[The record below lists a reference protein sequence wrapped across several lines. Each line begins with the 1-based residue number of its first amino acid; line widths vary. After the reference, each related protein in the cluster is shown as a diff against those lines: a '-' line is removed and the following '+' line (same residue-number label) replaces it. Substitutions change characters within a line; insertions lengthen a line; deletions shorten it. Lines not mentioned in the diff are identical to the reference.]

1 MYASVGHKVPHGR
14 AWTFEPKYDGVRV
27 LAHISPRSAKLITR
41 NGNDKAKQFPE
52 IVAALVRLSQAAK
65 QSFIMDGEIV
75 ALQKNIPARFQVL
88 QSRMHLKNAA
98 EIVEQVRKTPVALFA
113 FDILKLGNASLLA
126 APWLE
131 RRRVLEGLLRDHR
144 DALGDDAAIVRRY
157 VRLTPSTRGSGKA
170 MVARARRDGWEG
182 IIAKRI
188 DIPYTPG
195 ARSDG
200 WLKLKVEFRQEFV
213 VGGFTK
219 PRNTREYIG
228 ALLLGQYDDA
238 GRFIYVGHMGGG
250 FTRAGLR
257 DMYELLR
264 PLIRKRSPFVIPP
277 RTNEAATWVKP
288 EIVVE
293 VKFNEWTADGRL
305 RQPIFVGI
313 RDDKNAR
320 DVTREATSLQSFPA
334 AKNA

>member
-1 MYASVGHKVPHGR
+1 
-14 AWTFEPKYDGVRV
+14 
-27 LAHISPRSAKLITR
+27 
-41 NGNDKAKQFPE
+41 
-52 IVAALVRLSQAAK
+52 
-65 QSFIMDGEIV
+65 
-75 ALQKNIPARFQVL
+75 
-88 QSRMHLKNAA
+88 
-98 EIVEQVRKTPVALFA
+98 
-113 FDILKLGNASLLA
+113 
-126 APWLE
+126 
-131 RRRVLEGLLRDHR
+131 
-144 DALGDDAAIVRRY
+144 
-157 VRLTPSTRGSGKA
+157 
-170 MVARARRDGWEG
+170 MVKRARRDGWEG
-182 IIAKRI
+182 IIAKRV

-195 ARSDG
+195 ARSDD

-238 GRFIYVGHMGGG
+238 GRFVYVGHMGGG
-250 FTRAGLR
+250 FTRLGLR
-257 DMYELLR
+257 EMYELLR
-264 PLIRKRSPFVIPP
+264 PLIRKKPPFVAPP
-277 RTNEAATWVKP
+277 RTNETATWVKP

-313 RDDKNAR
+313 RDDKDAR